1 MKTDAEE
8 LLRDG
13 MERFTAGVRAP
24 DGLAGTVAAMRRRRR
39 ATRAAVACGT
49 AAVTAAAVALVVV
62 SGGAA
67 RSGVSPAQAR
77 EMAYV
82 TKRVENAL
90 ASENLVFVGR
100 SSSKTWGNTVT
111 WAYGSRNRFEE
122 YWPTVDYRDRVVN
135 GQHLWD
141 FPPQDRGRPYLAQG
155 TALVRG
161 KLVGA
166 YVTYFDRRYSL
177 SPLGPQP
184 ASACSTNA
192 ALSMGAPIIP
202 TTHWSAFINATLAC
216 GAASVTGH
224 VVINGVET
232 TEITGQPITVRLSP
246 GYAKTVHEK
255 WATARWTLYVNPAT
269 YLPVRMSG
277 STETFGGSA
286 GKYTSSAVTNVRW
299 LPATPASKA
308 QALVT
313 IPPGFHQYT
322 GPAGDQ

>member
-24 DGLAGTVAAMRRRRR
+24 GGLAGTVAAMRRRRR
-39 ATRAAVACGT
+39 ATRTAVACGT

-62 SGGAA
+62 SGGTAG
-67 RSGVSPAQAR
+67 SGVSPAQAR

-90 ASENLVFVGR
+90 ASENLVFYGQ

-122 YWPTVDYRDRVVN
+122 YWPTADYRDRVVN

-141 FPPQDRGRPYLAQG
+141 FPPQDRGLPYLAQG
-155 TALVRG
+155 TALVGG

-177 SPLGPQP
+177 SPLGSQP
-184 ASACSTNA
+184 TSACSTNA

-202 TTHWSAFINATLAC
+202 TTRWSAFINATLAC

-232 TEITGQPITVRLSP
+232 TEITGKPITVRLSP

-255 WATARWTLYVNPAT
+255 WATARWTLYVDPTT
-269 YLPVRMSG
+269 YLPVRMDG
-277 STETFGGSA
+277 STESFGGSA
-286 GKYTSSAVTNVRW
+286 GDQTSSAVTNVRW
-299 LPATPASKA
+299 LPATPANKA

-313 IPPGFHQYT
+313 IPPGFRQYT